1 LAAFRYFDRNNV
13 GYLRVE
19 DIEAIIHGLGMALSR
34 GYVRDM
40 LSEIFDYHSS
50 KIYYA
55 NLAKRPVTSSSQT
68 KPSESSVKT
77 EQNSVQSNES
87 ITQQTGSKTTAQE
100 QQTEVATSNT
110 TPSS

>member
-1 LAAFRYFDRNNV
+1 MGAFRYFDRNNV

-40 LSEIFDYHSS
+40 LLELFDYHSS

-55 NLAKRPVTSSSQT
+55 NLAKRPAATSSSKT
-68 KPSESSVKT
+68 TPSATESSTKT

-87 ITQQTGSKTTAQE
+87 VPKTIKQE
-100 QQTEVATSNT
+100 QQTEKAT
-110 TPSS
+110 